1 MKERHLP
8 DPIKCQIF
16 AERMRSMKLS
26 FLFVYMLCVDM
37 NRLVVVGAG
46 MGKVTPGG
54 VGNRARSFRDRMHT
68 TRPRLYPNN
77 LAICGDSYL
86 IRDCRRCNIFCQCSR
101 DHD

>member
-1 MKERHLP
+1 MPNLCRAHAQHETKFPLRIY
-8 DPIKCQIF
+8 D
-16 AERMRSMKLS
+16 
-26 FLFVYMLCVDM
+26 MLCVDM
-37 NRLVVVGAG
+37 NRLVMVGAG

-86 IRDCRRCNIFCQCSR
+86 IRDCRLCNIFCQCSIL
-101 DHD
+101 